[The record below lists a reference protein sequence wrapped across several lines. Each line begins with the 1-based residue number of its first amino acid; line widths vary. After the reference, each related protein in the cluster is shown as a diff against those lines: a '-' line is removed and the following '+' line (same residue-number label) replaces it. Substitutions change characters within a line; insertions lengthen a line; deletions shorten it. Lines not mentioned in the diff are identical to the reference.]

1 MAHAHPQ
8 FAAHAPAGLAS
19 PFVDGAETVRR
30 IVAGLSAALA
40 RLAEA
45 WGLYEVLLAQDVL
58 DFNVDSVDV
67 QASTEALAAA
77 HLNVQ
82 QAEGIA
88 AAGPDVAAA
97 IGAEL
102 MAALPSA
109 LGEAKQQLAHF
120 THLHKTLAPM
130 AEDDEARKLVARLTQ
145 KHGEALAYVET
156 HPPRFVWGKPPRSG
170 GQAPLEM
177 ENIEAK
183 QSLIIMRVQL
193 EWSLKDIADYINKN
207 GLHPVGHTV
216 SWNGA
221 VARMCKTVGAEG
233 PRSTQKAVDV
243 ERVVKFMLGHVK
255 LCQYDGV
262 DSVASALRRAGIPYT
277 WSIVRMYWRA
287 VNPLAAAARFQKTVQ
302 RVVYTVTEAMVL
314 LHIDGCHHLD
324 RYKIV
329 IHGGICGGSHKV
341 MWLHAANNN
350 SAETV
355 GALFMRFIKKHGVP
369 KRVRSDHGGE
379 NLHVWGMLLLL
390 QARGY
395 STQALTG
402 RSVHNQR
409 IERLWVDVKKVTRI
423 VKDMLKTW
431 EEAGELDIDDLEH
444 RIALHHVIIPFLQDR
459 LDDFL
464 ANWNEHRMSTMR
476 QTPNASF
483 AASIAARA
491 SKQQPVTVLGADEDF
506 AELDEARRNAIAA
519 DTAAIVGGVPE
530 ALFGV
535 ESYADADARA
545 ADPPSRIVVP
555 PATRIAWWSPECF
568 DALALVVVPRF
579 AAESAAERDVSAE
592 LRSAFL
598 HAKEVVRDLRNAIA
612 NAVDD
617 AEAE

>member
-1 MAHAHPQ
+1 
-8 FAAHAPAGLAS
+8 
-19 PFVDGAETVRR
+19 VRR
-30 IVAGLSAALA
+30 IVAGLNAALV

-45 WGLYEVLLAQDVL
+45 WNPYEVLLAQDVL

-67 QASTEALAAA
+67 QASTEALTAV

-82 QAEGIA
+82 QAEGIVA
-88 AAGPDVAAA
+88 GGPDVAAT

-109 LGEAKQQLAHF
+109 LAEAKQQLAHF
-120 THLHKTLAPM
+120 TYLHKTLAPM

-145 KHGEALAYVET
+145 KHGEALAFVET
-156 HPPRFVWGKPPRSG
+156 HPPRFVWGKQPPGG
-170 GQAPLEM
+170 GQAPLVM
-177 ENIEAK
+177 ENPAAE
-183 QSLIIMRVQL
+183 QSLITMRVQL
-193 EWSLKDIADYINKN
+193 EWSLKEIADYISHN

-221 VARMCKTVGAEG
+221 VARMCKKVGAEG

-329 IHGGICGGSHKV
+329 IHGSICGGSHKV
-341 MWLHAANNN
+341 MWLQAANNN

-355 GALFMRFIKKHGVP
+355 GALFMRFIKEYGVP

-409 IERLWVDVKKVTRI
+409 IERLWVDVKKVTRSI
-423 VKDMLKTW
+423 KDMLKTW
-431 EEAGELDIDDLEH
+431 EEAGELDIDNLEH

-459 LDDFL
+459 LNDFL
-464 ANWNEHRMSTMR
+464 GNWNEHRMSTMR
-476 QTPNASF
+476 QTPNAAF

-535 ESYADADARA
+535 ESYADADAHA

-555 PATRIAWWSPECF
+555 PASRMAWWSPECF
-568 DALALVVVPRF
+568 AALALVDVPRF
-579 AAESAAERDVSAE
+579 TAASVAERDVSAE
-592 LRSAFL
+592 LRNAFL
-598 HAKEVVRDLRNAIA
+598 HAKEVVRDLRVAIA
-612 NAVDD
+612 IAVED
-617 AEAE
+617 AEVQ